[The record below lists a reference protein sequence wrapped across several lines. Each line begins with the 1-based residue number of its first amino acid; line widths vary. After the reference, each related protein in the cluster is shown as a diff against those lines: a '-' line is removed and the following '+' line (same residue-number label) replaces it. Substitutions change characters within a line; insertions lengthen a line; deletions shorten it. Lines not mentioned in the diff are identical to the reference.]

1 MAVASLVTLR
11 CHRAGGGGCNNLVG
25 WENGVGKF
33 WLWFVKSFM
42 LAQSSTSYVTWRQCL
57 TLSGLE
63 FSHLKKWE
71 E

>member
-25 WENGVGKF
+25 